1 MLSRITAPTWAEI
14 NLDNLK
20 SNLGNIKKILE
31 EDAKICG
38 VVKAN
43 AYGHG
48 SVEIS
53 KVLVNEGV
61 DYLAVARLEEAI
73 ELRQNNIL
81 IPILCLGYIDEN
93 ALEDAVKNNIYITI
107 YSYEA
112 AYKLNEICEK
122 IGKRCTVHIKLDTG
136 MSRIGFLPNINSV
149 DDIQNISRLSNI
161 NIEGIYTHFAVADE
175 KDKEFTYKQVD
186 KFNYVIKELENRDV
200 YIPIKHVSNS
210 AATMDCFDLNF
221 NMVRCGIILYGH
233 YPSEHVNKESLSL
246 KPVMTLKTKVAHI
259 KELDSDVGISYGLRY
274 KTLEKAKIATLP
286 IGYADGF
293 TRLLTDKVK
302 VKVNGEMV
310 PVVGKICMDQC
321 MIKINQNHDIKIGDE
336 VIIFGE
342 GYEEKIENLAN
353 ELGTIN
359 YEMLCMIARRVER
372 IYVEGNVI
380 LQKVNYLVK

>member
-1 MLSRITAPTWAEI
+1 
-14 NLDNLK
+14 
-20 SNLGNIKKILE
+20 
-31 EDAKICG
+31 
-38 VVKAN
+38 
-43 AYGHG
+43 
-48 SVEIS
+48 
-53 KVLVNEGV
+53 
-61 DYLAVARLEEAI
+61 
-73 ELRQNNIL
+73 
-81 IPILCLGYIDEN
+81 
-93 ALEDAVKNNIYITI
+93 
-107 YSYEA
+107 
-112 AYKLNEICEK
+112 
-122 IGKRCTVHIKLDTG
+122 
-136 MSRIGFLPNINSV
+136 
-149 DDIQNISRLSNI
+149 
-161 NIEGIYTHFAVADE
+161 
-175 KDKEFTYKQVD
+175 
-186 KFNYVIKELENRDV
+186 
-200 YIPIKHVSNS
+200 
-210 AATMDCFDLNF
+210 
-221 NMVRCGIILYGH
+221 MVRCGIILYGH
-233 YPSEHVNKESLSL
+233 YPSEDVNKESLSL

>member
-20 SNLGNIKKILE
+20 SNLGNIKKLLV
-31 EDAKICG
+31 EDTKICG

-93 ALEDAVKNNIYITI
+93 ALEDAVENNIYITI
-107 YSYEA
+107 YSYDA
-112 AYKLNEICEK
+112 AYKLNEICK
-122 IGKRCTVHIKLDTG
+122 KLGKQCTIHIKLDTG
-136 MSRIGFLPNINSV
+136 MSRIGFLPNIKSV
-149 DDIQNISRLSNI
+149 DDIQNISKLSNI
-161 NIEGIYTHFAVADE
+161 SIEGIYTHFAVADE

-186 KFNYVIKELENRDV
+186 RFNYVIKELENRDV

-233 YPSEHVNKESLSL
+233 YPSEDVNKESLSL

>member
-20 SNLGNIKKILE
+20 SNLGNIKKLLV
-31 EDAKICG
+31 EDTKICG

-53 KVLVNEGV
+53 KVLVHEGV

-93 ALEDAVKNNIYITI
+93 ALEDAVENNIYITI

-112 AYKLNEICEK
+112 AYKLNEICK
-122 IGKRCTVHIKLDTG
+122 KLGKQCTIHIKLDTG
-136 MSRIGFLPNINSV
+136 MSRIGFLPNIKSV
-149 DDIQNISRLSNI
+149 DDIQNISKLSNI
-161 NIEGIYTHFAVADE
+161 SIEGIYTHFAVADE

-186 KFNYVIKELENRDV
+186 RFNYVIKELENRDV

-233 YPSEHVNKESLSL
+233 YPSEDVNKESLSL

>member
-1 MLSRITAPTWAEI
+1 MLNRVTAPTWAEI
-14 NLDNLK
+14 SLDNLK
-20 SNLGNIKKILE
+20 FNMKNIKKLLK
-31 EDAKICG
+31 EDTKICG

-48 SVEIS
+48 SIEIS
-53 KVLVNEGV
+53 KALINEGV
-61 DYLAVARLEEAI
+61 DYIAVARLEEAM
-73 ELRQNNIL
+73 ELRQNDII

-93 ALEDAVKNNIYITI
+93 ALENAVKNNIDITI

-112 AYKLNEICEK
+112 AYKLNEICRKLGEQSK
-122 IGKRCTVHIKLDTG
+122 IHIKIDTG
-136 MSRIGFLPNINSV
+136 MSRIGFLPNVKSI
-149 DDIQNISRLSNI
+149 DEIENISKLSDI
-161 NIEGIYTHFAVADE
+161 SIEGMYTHFAVADE

-186 KFNYVIKELENRDV
+186 RFNYVVEELENRDIF
-200 YIPIKHVSNS
+200 IPIKHVSNS
-210 AATMDCFDLNF
+210 AATMDCCDLNF

-233 YPSEHVNKESLSL
+233 YPSDDVNKEILPL

-259 KELDSDVGISYGLRY
+259 KEVESDVGISYGLRY
-274 KTLEKAKIATLP
+274 KTLEKTKIATLP

-321 MIKINQNHDIKIGDE
+321 MIKINKNNDIKVGDE

-342 GYEEKIENLAN
+342 GNELRIENLAN

-359 YEMLCMIARRVER
+359 YEMLCMISRRIER
-372 IYVEGNVI
+372 VYMEGNVI
-380 LQKVNYLVK
+380 LQKTNYLIK

>member
-1 MLSRITAPTWAEI
+1 MLHRITAPTWAEI
-14 NLDNLK
+14 NLDNIRF
-20 SNLGNIKKILE
+20 NLRNIKKLLK
-31 EDAKICG
+31 EDTKICG

-53 KVLVNEGV
+53 KVLINEGV

-73 ELRQNNIL
+73 ELRQSNII

-93 ALEDAVKNNIYITI
+93 SLEDAVKNDIYITV
-107 YSYEA
+107 YSYES
-112 AYKLNEICEK
+112 AYKLNEICKKLGKKSK
-122 IGKRCTVHIKLDTG
+122 IHIKIDTG
-136 MSRIGFLPNINSV
+136 MSRIGFLPNTKSV
-149 DDIQNISRLSNI
+149 DDIQNIYKLSNI
-161 NIEGIYTHFAVADE
+161 IIEGIYTHFAVADE
-175 KDKEFTYKQVD
+175 KDKDFTYKQVD
-186 KFNYVIKELENRDV
+186 RINYIIKELENRDV

-210 AATMDCFDLNF
+210 AATMDCYDLHF

-233 YPSEHVNKESLSL
+233 YPSDDVKKEVLPL
-246 KPVMTLKTKVAHI
+246 KPTMTLKTKVAHI

-274 KTLEKAKIATLP
+274 KTVEKAKIATLP

-293 TRLLTDKVK
+293 TRLLTDKAK
-302 VKVNGEMV
+302 VKVNGKIF

-321 MIKINQNHDIKIGDE
+321 MIKINENDDIKIGDE

-342 GYEEKIENLAN
+342 GDDIRIENLAN
-353 ELGTIN
+353 ELETIN

-372 IYVEGNVI
+372 VYVEGNVI
-380 LQKVNYLVK
+380 LQKTNYLIK

>member
-20 SNLGNIKKILE
+20 SNLGNIKKLLE
-31 EDAKICG
+31 EDTKICG

-112 AYKLNEICEK
+112 AYKLNKICEK
-122 IGKRCTVHIKLDTG
+122 IGKQCTVHIKLDTG

-233 YPSEHVNKESLSL
+233 YPSEDVNKESLSL

-259 KELDSDVGISYGLRY
+259 KELDSDVGI
-274 KTLEKAKIATLP
+274 
-286 IGYADGF
+286 
-293 TRLLTDKVK
+293 V
-302 VKVNGEMV
+302 MV
-310 PVVGKICMDQC
+310 
-321 MIKINQNHDIKIGDE
+321 
-336 VIIFGE
+336 
-342 GYEEKIENLAN
+342 
-353 ELGTIN
+353 
-359 YEMLCMIARRVER
+359 
-372 IYVEGNVI
+372 
-380 LQKVNYLVK
+380 

>member
-1 MLSRITAPTWAEI
+1 MLNRVTAPTWAEI
-14 NLDNLK
+14 SLDNLK
-20 SNLGNIKKILE
+20 FNMGNIKKLLK
-31 EDAKICG
+31 EDTKICG

-53 KVLVNEGV
+53 KALITEGV
-61 DYLAVARLEEAI
+61 DYIAVARLEEAM
-73 ELRQNNIL
+73 ELRQNNII

-93 ALEDAVKNNIYITI
+93 ALENAVKNNIDITI

-112 AYKLNEICEK
+112 AYKLNEICRKLGEQSK
-122 IGKRCTVHIKLDTG
+122 IHIKIDTG
-136 MSRIGFLPNINSV
+136 MSRIGFLPNVKSI
-149 DDIQNISRLSNI
+149 DEIENISKLSNI
-161 NIEGIYTHFAVADE
+161 SIEGMYTHFAVADE
-175 KDKEFTYKQVD
+175 KDKDFTYKQVD
-186 KFNYVIKELENRDV
+186 RFNYVVEELENRDIF
-200 YIPIKHVSNS
+200 IPIKHVSNS
-210 AATMDCFDLNF
+210 AATMDCCDLNF

-233 YPSEHVNKESLSL
+233 YPSDDVNKEILPL

-259 KELDSDVGISYGLRY
+259 KEVESDVGISYGLRY
-274 KTLEKAKIATLP
+274 KTSEKTKIATLP

-321 MIKINQNHDIKIGDE
+321 MIKINKNNDIKVGDE

-342 GYEEKIENLAN
+342 GNELRIENLAN

-359 YEMLCMIARRVER
+359 YEMLCMISRRIER
-372 IYVEGNVI
+372 VYMEGNVI
-380 LQKVNYLVK
+380 LQKTNYLIK

>member
-1 MLSRITAPTWAEI
+1 MSKQLTAPTWAEI

-20 SNLGNIKKILE
+20 FNLKNIKKLLK
-31 EDAKICG
+31 EDTKICG

-53 KVLVNEGV
+53 KALIKEGV
-61 DYLAVARLEEAI
+61 DYLAVARLEEGI
-73 ELRQNNIL
+73 ELRQNDINV
-81 IPILCLGYIDEN
+81 PILCLGYVDEN
-93 ALEDAVKNNIYITI
+93 SLEYAIKNNIDITI

-112 AYKLNEICEK
+112 ANKLNEICENL
-122 IGKRCTVHIKLDTG
+122 GKKSSVHIKIDTG
-136 MSRIGFLPNINSV
+136 MSRIGFLPNIESI
-149 DDIQNISRLSNI
+149 DDIEKIYKLSNI
-161 NIEGIYTHFAVADE
+161 DIKGIYTHFAVADE
-175 KDKEFTYKQVD
+175 KDKAFTYKQAER
-186 KFNYVIKELENRDV
+186 FSYVTKELEGRNV

-210 AATMDCFDLNF
+210 AATMDCSDLNF

-233 YPSEHVNKESLSL
+233 YPSDDVNKEVLPL
-246 KPVMTLKTKVAHI
+246 KPLMTLKTKIAHI

-274 KTLEKAKIATLP
+274 KTSEKTTIATLP

-293 TRLLTDKVK
+293 TRLLTDKSK

-321 MIKINQNHDIKIGDE
+321 MIKINKKDDIKIGDE

-342 GYEEKIENLAN
+342 GYEERIENLAN

-359 YEMLCMIARRVER
+359 YEVLCMINRRVER
-372 IYVEGNVI
+372 VYMEGNVI
-380 LQKVNYLVK
+380 LQRINYLIK